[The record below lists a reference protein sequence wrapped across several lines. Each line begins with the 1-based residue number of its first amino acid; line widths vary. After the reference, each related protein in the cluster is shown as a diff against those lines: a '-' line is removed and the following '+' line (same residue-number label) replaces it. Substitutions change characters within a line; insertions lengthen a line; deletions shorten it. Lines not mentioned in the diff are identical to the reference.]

1 VLRPYVDAA
10 IRALKQDRLSVEML
24 SGDHATPVTS
34 LAAALDIPSQSRVAP
49 AEKAAYIAQR
59 TTDGVKALMVGD
71 GINDAPAL
79 LAAHASMAPASAAD
93 IGRNAA
99 DFVFLR
105 PSLLAVPETIAVAR
119 RAAVLVRQNMILA
132 IVYNIIAVPVAIA
145 GLVTPL
151 IAALAMSGSSILVVA
166 NALRLGSS
174 GKIMRG
180 RQ

>member
-1 VLRPYVDAA
+1 MAA
-10 IRALKQDRLSVEML
+10 TR
-24 SGDHATPVTS
+24 
-34 LAAALDIPSQSRVAP
+34 
-49 AEKAAYIAQR
+49 R
-59 TTDGVKALMVGD
+59 TLCFYDQVSWLY
-71 GINDAPAL
+71 
-79 LAAHASMAPASAAD
+79 
-93 IGRNAA
+93 
-99 DFVFLR
+99 
-105 PSLLAVPETIAVAR
+105 ETIAVAR

>member
-1 VLRPYVDAA
+1 
-10 IRALKQDRLSVEML
+10 
-24 SGDHATPVTS
+24 
-34 LAAALDIPSQSRVAP
+34 
-49 AEKAAYIAQR
+49 
-59 TTDGVKALMVGD
+59 MVGD